1 MVNFFNDLNDENFL
15 LFASKAYDKPNCILS
30 EFEEDLKRFD
40 YLKRL
45 FYRYKQYG
53 DLKERLIINHIIILS
68 NVFGPENAVRML
80 FFRMNEKS
88 FPIIK
93 TILLF
98 LNIMPEKIEG
108 INGKHIYSSDIPL
121 DDHLIKVLRDI
132 K

>member
-1 MVNFFNDLNDENFL
+1 MGDTFSDLNNDNFL
-15 LFASKAYDKPNCILS
+15 LYAIKAYDKPNCIMS
-30 EFEEDLKRFD
+30 EFEEDYKRFD

-45 FYRYKQYG
+45 IYRYREYN

-80 FFRMNEKS
+80 FFRMEEKS

-93 TILLF
+93 TFLLF
-98 LNIMPEKIEG
+98 LNIMPDIVRG
-108 INGKHIYSSDIPL
+108 INGKHIYSSDISL
-121 DDHLIKVLRDI
+121 DNHLINVLRNI

>member
-1 MVNFFNDLNDENFL
+1 MGDSFNNLNSDNFL
-15 LFASKAYDKPNCILS
+15 LYAIKAYDRPNCIMS
-30 EFEEDLKRFD
+30 EFEEDVKRFD

-45 FYRYKQYG
+45 IYRYREYN

-68 NVFGPENAVRML
+68 NVFGPECAVRML
-80 FFRMNEKS
+80 FYRLDES
-88 FPIIK
+88 SYPILK

-98 LNIMPEKIEG
+98 LNIMPNIVNK

-121 DDHLIKVLRDI
+121 DNHLVTVLRNI

>member
-1 MVNFFNDLNDENFL
+1 M
-15 LFASKAYDKPNCILS
+15 S
-30 EFEEDLKRFD
+30 EFEEDVKRFD

-45 FYRYKQYG
+45 IYRYREYN

-68 NVFGPENAVRML
+68 NVFGPECAVRML
-80 FFRMNEKS
+80 FYRLDES
-88 FPIIK
+88 SYPILK

-98 LNIMPEKIEG
+98 LNIMPNIVNK

-121 DDHLIKVLRDI
+121 DNHLVTVLRNI

>member
-1 MVNFFNDLNDENFL
+1 MGDSFNDLNSDNFL
-15 LFASKAYDKPNCILS
+15 LYAIKAYDRPNCIMS
-30 EFEEDLKRFD
+30 EFEEDVKRFD

-45 FYRYKQYG
+45 IYRYREYN

-68 NVFGPENAVRML
+68 NVFGPECAVRML
-80 FFRMNEKS
+80 FYRLDES
-88 FPIIK
+88 SYPILK

-98 LNIMPEKIEG
+98 LNIMPNIVNK

-121 DDHLIKVLRDI
+121 DNHLVTVLRNI